1 MRITEVKLT
10 KKQRVELEYIEHFD
24 PRPFMQKRSRI
35 ILNKADGLSS
45 KEIAEMLSCSEPK
58 VNRWVKRYLEQGVD
72 GLRNKPGQGAKR
84 IMDSSDE
91 EAVRL
96 AIEKDRLSVMKAK
109 ERWQQATGKEACRD
123 TYRAFLS
130 ALAQDLDV

>member
-1 MRITEVKLT
+1 MRITEVNLT
-10 KKQRVELEYIEHFD
+10 KKQRVELEYMEHFD

-35 ILNKADGLSS
+35 ILFKAQGMPS
-45 KEIAEMLSCSEPK
+45 KEVAERLSCSEPK
-58 VNRWVKRYLEQGVD
+58 VNRWVRRYLAHGID
-72 GLRNKPGQGAKR
+72 GLRNKPGQGAKP

-91 EAVRL
+91 EAVRQ

-123 TYRAFLS
+123 TFRAFLS

>member
-1 MRITEVKLT
+1 MRITKVTLT
-10 KKQRVELEYIEHFD
+10 KKQWVELEYIEHFD
-24 PRPFMQKRSRI
+24 PRPFMQKRSQI
-35 ILNKADGLSS
+35 VLFKAQGMPS
-45 KEIAEMLSCSEPK
+45 KEIAERLSCSEHK
-58 VNRWVKRYLEQGVD
+58 VNRWVRRYLA
-72 GLRNKPGQGAKR
+72 QGAKP

-123 TYRAFLS
+123 TFRAFLS

>member
-10 KKQRVELEYIEHFD
+10 KRQRVELEHMEHFD
-24 PRPFMQKRSRI
+24 SRPFMQKRSRI
-35 ILNKADGLSS
+35 ILLKARGLSS
-45 KEIAEMLSCSEPK
+45 KEIAERLSCSEPK
-58 VNRWVKRYLEQGVD
+58 VNRWVNRYLAEGAD
-72 GLRNKPGQGAKR
+72 GLRNKPGQGAKT

-91 EAVRL
+91 EAVRA

-109 ERWQQATGKEACRD
+109 ERWQQVTGKEACRD

>member
-10 KKQRVELEYIEHFD
+10 KKQRVELEYIEQFD
-24 PRPFMQKRSRI
+24 SKPFMQKRSRI
-35 ILNKADGLSS
+35 ILDKADGMPS
-45 KEIAEMLSCSEPK
+45 KKIAERLSCSEHK
-58 VNRWVKRYLEQGVD
+58 VNRWVRRYLEQGID
-72 GLRNKPGQGAKR
+72 GLRNKPGQGAKP

-91 EAVRL
+91 EAVRD

>member
-24 PRPFMQKRSRI
+24 SRPFMQKRSRI
-35 ILNKADGLSS
+35 ILSKADGMPS
-45 KEIAEMLSCSEPK
+45 KLIAEKLSCSEHK
-58 VNRWVKRYLEQGVD
+58 VNRWVKRYLSQGAD
-72 GLRNKPGQGAKR
+72 GLRNKPGQGAKP

-91 EAVRL
+91 EAVRQ
-96 AIEKDRLSVMKAK
+96 AIDKDRLSVMKAK

-123 TYRAFLS
+123 TFRAFLS